1 MFNFDGSRDS
11 LVVKPSDLCAVSVA
25 KVDTPSLF
33 SNLTSDCRPV
43 ATKSRRFNQSDK
55 AYIKSTVDKW
65 KKDGTVRPS
74 ESPWRAQCVV
84 VKNRGE
90 VQRLAI
96 DYSQTVNLFTE
107 RDAFPIPLIEEIV
120 NDLASFKF
128 FASYDLRKAYHQIP
142 ISEHDK
148 PFTAFQAGE
157 ELLEFNVIPFGVTNG
172 GPVFQ
177 RIMTKVIEEDRLVST
192 IVYFDNVIIGAN
204 SMSELDTLSTKF
216 KRSMERRRMTLNE
229 SKTIYGVQ
237 QLNILGYC
245 VGNNVIKPDPER
257 LKPLLEI
264 PPPASSKSLKRILG
278 MFAYYAKWVPNFSD
292 RISR

>member
-1 MFNFDGSRDS
+1 M
-11 LVVKPSDLCAVSVA
+11 
-25 KVDTPSLF
+25 
-33 SNLTSDCRPV
+33 
-43 ATKSRRFNQSDK
+43 
-55 AYIKSTVDKW
+55 
-65 KKDGTVRPS
+65 RPS
-74 ESPWRAQCVV
+74 ESLWRAQCVI

-148 PFTAFQAGE
+148 PFTAFQPGE

-177 RIMTKVIEEDRLVST
+177 RIITKVIEKDRLVST
-192 IVYFDNVIIGAN
+192 FVYFDNVIIGAN
-204 SMSELDTLSTKF
+204 SISELDTLSTKF
-216 KRSMERRRMTLNE
+216 KRSMERRRMTLDE

-245 VGNNVIKPDPER
+245 VGNKVIKPD
-257 LKPLLEI
+257 L
-264 PPPASSKSLKRILG
+264 A
-278 MFAYYAKWVPNFSD
+278 
-292 RISR
+292 